1 MVLIVDDSVKRRKY
15 ELRNLLYYAGIPCA
29 VVNSEQLRD
38 CSPARMTVTFAENET
53 QLSITSIRAGA
64 TDYIVVNDTGK
75 KMINSDAYFYSW
87 ERDGIFVEFIK
98 KRALELHGINVEY
111 PFLYPARFNEG
122 RAYFYNREVRL
133 TLTEEMIVRHLMF
146 AKGEWHTAK
155 EIACYAYPGS
165 GDKTEESVCVHVCNI
180 NKKSLHITGKKA
192 ILAKRYHG
200 YSLNTVKPERKKRGP
215 YKKKVNPPQFV

>member
-1 MVLIVDDSVKRRKY
+1 M
-15 ELRNLLYYAGIPCA
+15 
-29 VVNSEQLRD
+29 
-38 CSPARMTVTFAENET
+38 
-53 QLSITSIRAGA
+53 
-64 TDYIVVNDTGK
+64 
-75 KMINSDAYFYSW
+75 
-87 ERDGIFVEFIK
+87 
-98 KRALELHGINVEY
+98 EY